1 MHSKR
6 GLQPAAST
14 PVLQVEGLAKSFAL
28 YARPVDR
35 LKEALFQGTHH
46 RTHTAVKDLSFTLHS
61 HEALGLIGRNGAG
74 KSSLLKL
81 ITGVLE
87 ADAGQVVRHGR
98 IAGLLELGTGFN
110 MEATGRENIAINA
123 GLMGLSSEEIQAM
136 TPQVVAFAEL
146 DDFID
151 MPVRS
156 YSSGMV
162 MRLGFSIAFHSQPK
176 AFVVDEALSVGD
188 VRFQQKCFQKIQ
200 DFKAQGGALLF
211 VSHDLNVVRLLCDRV
226 LVLEKGELVFD
237 GEPAEAVQ
245 VYYKLIA
252 GTGSATGNEMGN
264 VMGAVTG
271 NEMGNAMSAAAGSPR
286 ANADTAA
293 DAGSGYGQQQVRLS
307 SVAWRTQ
314 PQNPLLSLSSGQWAE
329 IAVTLE
335 SSIAYDG
342 SLGILLRDRFGQDVF
357 GVNTAMRGMAL
368 SLQPGQTRQITF
380 RLQMNL
386 APGLYTATFAV
397 HTDTT
402 HHQDCQ
408 HWWDNALSL
417 EILGFAG
424 HRFSGLCE
432 LPCDI
437 LDDTNT

>member
-1 MHSKR
+1 MHSKYVSP
-6 GLQPAAST
+6 PAVAT
-14 PVLQVEGLAKSFAL
+14 PVLQVEGLTKSFAL

-35 LKEALFQGTHH
+35 LKEALFKGTHH
-46 RTHTAVKDLSFTLHS
+46 RTHMAVKDLGFTLHS
-61 HEALGLIGRNGAG
+61 HEALGIVGRNGAG

-87 ADAGQVVRHGR
+87 ADAGRVVRHGR
-98 IAGLLELGTGFN
+98 IAGLLELGTGFD
-110 MEATGRENIAINA
+110 MQATGRENIAINA
-123 GLMGLSSEEIQAM
+123 GLMGLSSEEVQAM

-146 DDFID
+146 HDFID

-200 DFKAQGGALLF
+200 EFKAQGGALLF
-211 VSHDLNVVRLLCDRV
+211 VSHDLNAVRLLCDRV
-226 LVLEKGELVFD
+226 LVLEQGGIVFD

-252 GTGSATGNEMGN
+252 GTGLAAGNEMGIT
-264 VMGAVTG
+264 VDTT
-271 NEMGNAMSAAAGSPR
+271 AGMPR
-286 ANADTAA
+286 AAENTAVHS
-293 DAGSGYGQQQVRLS
+293 GPGYGLRQVRLS

-314 PQNPLLSLSSGQWAE
+314 PQDPLLSLSSGQWAD
-329 IAVTLE
+329 IVVTLE
-335 SSIAYDG
+335 SHIKYSG

-368 SLQPGQTRQITF
+368 SLQPGQTRQIIF

-386 APGLYTATFAV
+386 APGLYTVTFAV

-402 HHQDCQ
+402 HHEDCQ

-417 EILGFAG
+417 DILGFAG
-424 HRFSGLCE
+424 HPFSGLCE

-437 LDDTNT
+437 QIDSQEP